1 MQSLKFFSML
11 CTLFFASLLL
21 TACGDKASTEPASS
35 KESNQQP
42 SSSSTASTATGF
54 DAHPGKTLHDA
65 NCISCHDAK
74 VYTRPERKIL
84 DYTQLAAQVRRCDA
98 NLGSR
103 LFDEDLAQITDYL
116 NQAYYK
122 YPKQ

>member
-1 MQSLKFFSML
+1 MQSLKFF
-11 CTLFFASLLL
+11 TLFILLTFSSLVL
-21 TACGDKASTEPASS
+21 TACGDKASTEPATNQEAS
-35 KESNQQP
+35 K
-42 SSSSTASTATGF
+42 SSTSTNTANAPVAL
-54 DAHPGKTLHDA
+54 DAHPGKILHEA

-74 VYTRPERKIL
+74 VYTRPERKVL

-116 NQAYYK
+116 NQTYYHYTK
-122 YPKQ
+122 

>member
-1 MQSLKFFSML
+1 MQPLHSLTTCL
-11 CTLFFASLLL
+11 GLVLAGVLL
-21 TACGDKASTEPASS
+21 TACGDKAPTEPTASKEPAKTTTQTASS
-35 KESNQQP
+35 G
-42 SSSSTASTATGF
+42 ALGL
-54 DAHPGKTLHDA
+54 DAHPGKVLHDA

-74 VYTRPERKIL
+74 VYTRVEHKVL
-84 DYTQLAAQVRRCDA
+84 DYPQLAAQVKRCDA

>member
-1 MQSLKFFSML
+1 MKQLQFTQLIIFFLTSV
-11 CTLFFASLLL
+11 LLV
-21 TACGDKASTEPASS
+21 ACGDKSAEQQVSQEAEKLATPSTNNPVADLNVPA
-35 KESNQQP
+35 
-42 SSSSTASTATGF
+42 
-54 DAHPGKTLHDA
+54 GKALHDA

-74 VYTRPERKIL
+74 VYTRVERKVL
-84 DYTQLAAQVRRCDA
+84 DYTQLAAQVKRCDA

-116 NQAYYK
+116 NQTYYK